1 MLDGCM
7 AVEAD
12 GGPSPG
18 DFTVCIYCG
27 HIMAFADDLTLRELT
42 GDEMHAIAGD
52 PRIIRIQKARK
63 ALKEKPP
70 ARTATQTDGRLS

>member
-1 MLDGCM
+1 MKIGHDQHINQSPSLSCGKMLDGCM

-42 GDEMHAIAGD
+42 GDEIHAIAGD
-52 PRIIRIQKARK
+52 H
-63 ALKEKPP
+63 
-70 ARTATQTDGRLS
+70 G